1 SELRVE
7 LRKAKERLRHSQGC
21 HPWLCQ
27 AAGFRGLDVHADI
40 NSTILAVLVA
50 VLSVV
55 LPPIQPD
62 QLRALPIVVVVLLVI
77 SAVLFFLIVPRG
89 ARSNRPAVG
98 GLVCSIL
105 GLLLLPVFWSGLPI
119 VLGTAGVL
127 LGRMARTTGRGLA
140 LAAII
145 IGIAAFALNL
155 LGLLADRLL
164 A

>member
-1 SELRVE
+1 VSRETQIV
-7 LRKAKERLRHSQGC
+7 GI
-21 HPWLCQ
+21 
-27 AAGFRGLDVHADI
+27 V
-40 NSTILAVLVA
+40 STILAVLVA

-62 QLRALPIVVVVLLVI
+62 QLRALPIVVVLLLVI
-77 SAVLFFLIVPRG
+77 SAVFFFLIVPRG

-98 GLVCSIL
+98 SLVCSIL
-105 GLLLLPVFWSGLPI
+105 GLLLLPVFWSRLPI